1 MVDGCMRELRQ
12 AFRSLMRNPASTAV
26 SVLTLALGIGT
37 SAAIVS
43 VADALL
49 RRPLPYP
56 DADRLVAVR
65 STHVSATPDAGLAS
79 PLDITDWQSRTTSFE
94 GIAGYRWR
102 TVDLTGGVSSERLHG
117 LLVTPEFFNVFG
129 VTHVNGRT
137 FSPRDRGTNAIVFS
151 RGVWERRFA
160 ANGSPIGSAVDVN
173 VINLSRAG
181 ATPYVSLGVVD
192 DEVHFPPLTS
202 GQRGDLAVTSMA
214 PASMDEYV
222 DFWIPVFP
230 LAQAKRDDRTLDAV
244 AKLRSGVT
252 IERAQAEMNV
262 VSRALADAYPDT
274 NRDWA
279 VRVVPLRSQVLG
291 TTRRVV
297 FMLMLAT
304 VLVFVVAVGN
314 VATLLLTAAMAR
326 QPEVALRLALGA
338 SRSRIAVHFLCESL
352 IIALAAA
359 AVGIA
364 VMSVGVRLLAP
375 WLPADVPL
383 IRGVGAS
390 GFVLVMTTALAIAT
404 ACVTGLVPTWTSIA
418 GASGAPRNTQR
429 QSAGRRHNRMIN
441 LLVASQVALTMVLI
455 VTTGLL
461 LKSAVRLLAVDPGFD
476 SHNVLTMTMSL
487 PNNKFDWQHNVVFC
501 RDVINA
507 VKTNP
512 LVSGAAVVQGVPMRP
527 GGFWSTFTVEGAPP
541 PEPGN
546 LPVGRHR
553 VVSPDY
559 FRVMRIALLEGRDF
573 DERDGIGE
581 LGHPKFVIVNHA
593 FAARYWP
600 GQSALGRRLNVG
612 RVGTIGVVTIA
623 GVVADVRY
631 AGLDKEPELE
641 VYLPETLFPQSAIT
655 LVVKTTTNPSR
666 LIADIRGRIARVD
679 REAFV
684 TDVRTMDQLIGD
696 SLASRWFATM
706 LLGVC
711 AALGL
716 LLAVSGIFATAAQT
730 VVQRRFEIG
739 VRLALGATPRRV
751 VGNMLQHVISPV
763 AAGSVVGLAAMVAA
777 ARLLSAMLF
786 ATQSLDPATFVE
798 AGGLF
803 LGVSVIAAY
812 VPARRASTVD
822 PLVTLKCE

>member
-1 MVDGCMRELRQ
+1 MSMVQEFRQ
-12 AFRSLMRNPASTAV
+12 AFRSLTKHPW
-26 SVLTLALGIGT
+26 SVLVAILTLALGIGA
-37 SAAIVS
+37 SSAIVS
-43 VADALL
+43 LGDALL
-49 RRPLPYP
+49 LRPLPYA
-56 DADRLVAVR
+56 DADRLVALR
-65 STHVSATPDAGLAS
+65 FSRLSATPEAGLAS
-79 PLDITDWQSRTTSFE
+79 PLDLTDWQTRTTSFE
-94 GIAGYRWR
+94 AIAGYRWR
-102 TVDLTGGVSSERLHG
+102 TVDLTGGVSSERIHG
-117 LLVTPEFFNVFG
+117 LAVTPEFFKVFG
-129 VTHVNGRT
+129 ITHVNGRS
-137 FSPRDRGTNAIVFS
+137 FLPRDRGTNAIVLS

-160 ANGSPIGSAVDVN
+160 GNGAAIGSVVDVN
-173 VINLSRAG
+173 VINLSRPG
-181 ATPYVSLGVVD
+181 ATPYVTLGVVD
-192 DEVHFPPLTS
+192 EEVHFPPLTS
-202 GQRGDLAVTSMA
+202 GVRGDVAVTSMA
-214 PASMDEYV
+214 PGSMDEYV

-252 IERAQAEMNV
+252 IEQAQAEMNV

-274 NRDWA
+274 DRDWT
-279 VRVVPLRSQVLG
+279 VRVVALRSHVLG

-304 VLVFVVAVGN
+304 VLVFIVAVGN
-314 VATLLLTAAMAR
+314 VSTLLLTAAMAR
-326 QPEVALRLALGA
+326 QPEVALRVALGA
-338 SRSRIAVHFLCESL
+338 SRFRIAMHFVCESL

-359 AVGIA
+359 ALGVA

-375 WLPADVPL
+375 WFPADVPL
-383 IRGVGAS
+383 LRGLGAS
-390 GFVLVMTTALAIAT
+390 RFVLVMTTALAIGA
-404 ACVTGLVPTWTSIA
+404 ACLTGLVPTWTSIA
-418 GASGAPRNTQR
+418 GASGAMRNTQR

-461 LKSAVRLLAVDPGFD
+461 FKSAVRLLAVDPGFN

-501 RDVINA
+501 RDV
-507 VKTNP
+507 VHEVEMNP

-527 GGFWSTFTVEGAPP
+527 GGFWSTFSVEGAPP
-541 PEPGN
+541 PDPGN
-546 LPVGRHR
+546 LPVARHR

-581 LGHPKFVIVNHA
+581 LGRPKFVIVNHA
-593 FAARYWP
+593 LAARYWP

-612 RVGTIGVVTIA
+612 RVGTIGVVTIV

-631 AGLDKEPELE
+631 AGLDKESELE
-641 VYLPETLFPQSAIT
+641 VYLPEMMFPQSAIT

-666 LIADIRGRIARVD
+666 LVADIRSRIARVD

-706 LLGVC
+706 MLAVC

-716 LLAVSGIFATAAQT
+716 LLAVSGIFATAAQI

-739 VRLALGATPRRV
+739 VRLALGATQRGV
-751 VGNMLQHVISPV
+751 VRSMLQRAVSPV
-763 AAGSVVGLAAMVAA
+763 VAGSAVGLGATVAA
-777 ARLLSAMLF
+777 ARLLSSMLF
-786 ATQSLDPATFVE
+786 ATQPLDPVTFVE
-798 AGGLF
+798 AAALF
-803 LGVSVIAAY
+803 LAVSAMAAY
-812 VPARRASTVD
+812 VPARRASKVD
-822 PLVTLKCE
+822 PLITLKCE